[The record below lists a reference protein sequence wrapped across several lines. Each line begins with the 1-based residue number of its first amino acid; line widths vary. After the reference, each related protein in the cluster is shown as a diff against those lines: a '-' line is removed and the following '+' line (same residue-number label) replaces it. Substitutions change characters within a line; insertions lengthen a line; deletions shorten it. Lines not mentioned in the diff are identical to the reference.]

1 MARLTRSERLGKQ
14 GIVFFEVDGVLAR
27 LTKAQS
33 AAPSKFANAV
43 EAVSVMTPLALQM
56 RKRVRDERKLASGV
70 WGGYG
75 RRASVLL
82 SEQYATA
89 AGLSRKYWPHSAA
102 MHGNLKNGNKLF
114 SVTGKMWESMQVRG
128 MRQDRAVID
137 FQGSSVGRG
146 VVVKRRTVKGV
157 ITLKNVPETVRNQ
170 SKANSIF
177 SRSKINILEPT
188 DQELE
193 ACAVEVIMYSKQ
205 GLEATW
211 GAVPSGSSTPA
222 AFSEMAAMIRANLS
236 KG

>member
-1 MARLTRSERLGKQ
+1 MTRSERLGKQ
-14 GIVFFEVDGVLAR
+14 GILFIEVDGILAR

-33 AAPSKFANAV
+33 AAPNKFANAV
-43 EAVSVMTPLALQM
+43 ESVAVMTPLAIQI
-56 RKRVRDERKLASGV
+56 RKRVRDDRRLASGV
-70 WGGYG
+70 WDGYG

-82 SEQYATA
+82 SKPYMAA
-89 AGLSRKYWPHSAA
+89 AGLSRQYWPHSAA

-114 SVTGKMWESMQVRG
+114 SVTGKMWEGMQVRG
-128 MRQDRAVID
+128 LARDRARID
-137 FQGSSVGRG
+137 FQGSSAGRG
-146 VVVKRRTVKGV
+146 DVKYITKEGKKFKVVEPH
-157 ITLKNVPETVRNQ
+157 NVRNQ

-177 SRSKINILEPT
+177 ARRKVHVLEPT
-188 DQELE
+188 EEELT
-193 ACAVEVIMYSKQ
+193 ACGVEVIMYSKQ